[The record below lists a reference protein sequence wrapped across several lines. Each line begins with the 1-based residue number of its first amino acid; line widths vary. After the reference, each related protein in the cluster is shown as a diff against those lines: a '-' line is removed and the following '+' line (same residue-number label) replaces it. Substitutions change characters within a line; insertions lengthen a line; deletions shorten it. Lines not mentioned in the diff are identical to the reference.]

1 MSKLAHDLHYTYAE
15 YVALERFSNVRHEY
29 LDGQI
34 YAMAGG
40 TPEHA
45 ALTAALTV
53 LLAGELRGNPCR
65 GYSADV
71 RIRTRSGL
79 STYPDLAVVCGDE
92 QRDAEDR
99 QAITNPTLIAEVL
112 SRSTAEYDRGQK
124 FEHYKSLASLR
135 EYILVSQ
142 TERQIEVWTRSD
154 DDGWQR
160 KTVRDGETAQL
171 VIGTTL
177 SVRELYDIA
186 TAASAARP

>member
-1 MSKLAHDLHYTYAE
+1 MSKLAHDSHYSHAE
-15 YVALERFSNVRHEY
+15 YLSLERFSNVRHEY
-29 LDGQI
+29 LNGQI

-40 TPEHA
+40 TPEHG
-45 ALTAALTV
+45 ALAVALTV
-53 LLAGELRGNPCR
+53 ILAGELRGNPCR

-79 STYPDLAVVCGDE
+79 STYADLAVVCGDE
-92 QRDAEDR
+92 QRDVEDR
-99 QAITNPTLIAEVL
+99 QAITNPALIAEVL

-124 FEHYKSLASLR
+124 FEHYKSLPSLR

-142 TERQIEVWTRSD
+142 TERQIEIWTRGD
-154 DDGWQR
+154 DDRWQLN
-160 KTVRDGETAQL
+160 TIRDGESAQL
-171 VIGTTL
+171 AIGTTL